1 MRYIILFLVVICI
14 VLWLERY
21 YWRRVAQLM
30 EARLLGTHRSELVKS
45 LLDAWIDG
53 RIEARL
59 RKRQ

>member
-14 VLWLERY
+14 VLWMERY

-30 EARLLGTHRSELVKS
+30 EGRLRGTDRSDLVKS

-59 RKRQ
+59 RKRR

>member
-14 VLWLERY
+14 ILWIERY
-21 YWRRVAQLM
+21 YWRRTAHLL
-30 EARLLGTHRSELVKS
+30 ESRLAGADRSKLVKS

-59 RKRQ
+59 RKNR

>member
-30 EARLLGTHRSELVKS
+30 EARLRGTDRSDLVKS

-59 RKRQ
+59 RKRR